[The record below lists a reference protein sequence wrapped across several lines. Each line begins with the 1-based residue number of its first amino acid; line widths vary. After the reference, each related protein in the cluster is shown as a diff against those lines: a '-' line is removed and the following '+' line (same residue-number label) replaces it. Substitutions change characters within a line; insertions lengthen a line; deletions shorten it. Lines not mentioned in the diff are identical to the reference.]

1 MSERPRLLVLD
12 LLESFARE
20 RDVDV
25 WLDRRNDRQEWVCVL
40 QANSA
45 GDWVAGSGQTAR
57 EAILNALKG
66 AGAELPS

>member
-40 QANSA
+40 QASGA
-45 GDWVAGSGQTAR
+45 GDWVSGRGRTAR
-57 EAILNALKG
+57 EAIMGALKG
-66 AGAELPS
+66 AGAELPT